1 MINLNPAI
9 EQKINQFIL
18 KVKLPHQKEATN
30 ITQETQKLRDELIQK
45 LGELT
50 FSDSLPS
57 REELEKQIIAHT
69 DQLVE
74 TINLL
79 STGKSSETPLDTFS
93 QETDSLVATITALFD
108 ANAND
113 ANLPK
118 LKEKI
123 TAWQTKVK
131 DTLVKFSTTVEL
143 QQKNESLIAKLEDN
157 LDKYSSIPEV
167 DEPFEKLVNEFK
179 DNFAQLQV
187 QEESVLFQTLDDL
200 INEIKARD
208 EGIKLNKRI
217 DILLEKTQEQ
227 VAGFTQELDREVQG
241 ELAKL
246 IKILG
251 MAQVELKNISK
262 PCDIMQVKSVV
273 DAGEMAIKSL
283 TGQPNIILAQKL
295 RYAATTGLRE
305 IQKGSWFSGLANFR
319 DNLFHSFKIPTK
331 VLIGLVFALPVNWF
345 IMNFSPVKELLSL
358 PPIIKSSNQNTQGEG
373 NQNTP
378 GEGNQNTQGEG
389 NQNAQGESSQNTQ
402 GEGNQN
408 AQGEGNQNTQGEG
421 NQNTQ
426 GEGNQNTQGES
437 SQNAQGESSSNTED
451 RVITIIRLMWIT
463 GTLGGG
469 VSLLT
474 RLQDFDNPKN
484 QKYDDDLLPLLI
496 GLTKPIL
503 GGSFAFFI
511 LLILNSNI
519 FPIDIRRSTEDK
531 GNDTYLYGLLAMA
544 FVAGFSERLIP
555 DLISQVEKKV
565 IVEASSTGQ
574 GLPPAILIA
583 PPRQNLALNG
593 IQEFSINPV
602 GNYTITI
609 SPPESGKIDKNT
621 TDAKFT
627 YTAPAQ
633 GNPGDTITITATSD
647 SGQTA
652 KATITLTA

>member
-1 MINLNPAI
+1 MINLNPTI

-18 KVKLPHQKEATN
+18 ETQNKFSQDKSATLASYQTEAKT
-30 ITQETQKLRDELIQK
+30 ITQETNNLRDELIQK

-50 FSDSLPS
+50 FSDPLPS
-57 REELEKQIIAHT
+57 RGELEKQIIAHT

-79 STGKSSETPLDTFS
+79 STGKISGISLDTLS
-93 QETDSLVATITALFD
+93 QKIDGLVATITIVFD

-113 ANLPK
+113 ANLPELEQK
-118 LKEKI
+118 L
-123 TAWQTKVK
+123 TAWQTKIK
-131 DTLVKFSTTVEL
+131 NTLVKFSATVEL
-143 QQKNESLIAKLEDN
+143 QQKNESLIAELKDN

-167 DEPFEKLVNEFK
+167 DEPFEKLVKEFK
-179 DNFAQLQV
+179 DNFAQLK
-187 QEESVLFQTLDDL
+187 EASVLFKILDDL

-208 EGIKLNKRI
+208 EVIKLNQRI

-241 ELAKL
+241 ELARL
-246 IKILG
+246 ITILG
-251 MAQVELKNISK
+251 IAQVELMNISK
-262 PCDIMQVKSVV
+262 PGDIMQVKSVV
-273 DAGEMAIKSL
+273 DAGEIAIKSL
-283 TGQPNIILAQKL
+283 IGKPNIILAQRL
-295 RYAATTGLRE
+295 RYAARTGLRE
-305 IQKGSWFSGLANFR
+305 IQKGIGFTLLNVR
-319 DNLFHSFKIPTK
+319 DNFYHSFKIPTK
-331 VLIGLVFALPVNWF
+331 VLIGLVLAVPLNWL
-345 IMNFSPVKELLSL
+345 IMNSPPVKDLLMSL
-358 PPIIKSSNQNTQGEG
+358 PPIINSSNQNTEG
-373 NQNTP
+373 KSNQNT
-378 GEGNQNTQGEG
+378 
-389 NQNAQGESSQNTQ
+389 
-402 GEGNQN
+402 
-408 AQGEGNQNTQGEG
+408 
-421 NQNTQ
+421 
-426 GEGNQNTQGES
+426 
-437 SQNAQGESSSNTED
+437 ED
-451 RVITIIRLMWIT
+451 KAINFRLLILILMT
-463 GTLGGG
+463 GTLGGA

-484 QKYDDDLLPLLI
+484 QKYDDDLLPFLI

-519 FPIDIRRSTEDK
+519 SPLEIRGGTGNK
-531 GNDTYLYGLLAMA
+531 GNDTYLYGLLTMA

-555 DLISQVEKKV
+555 DLINQVEKRV
-565 IVEASSTGQ
+565 TVEASSTGQ
-574 GLPPAILIA
+574 GLPPTILIA
-583 PPRQNLALNG
+583 PSSAALAFNG

-633 GNPGDTITITATSD
+633 GNAGDTITITATSD

-652 KATITLTA
+652 KATVTLTA

>member
-18 KVKLPHQKEATN
+18 ETQNKFSQDKSATLASYQTEATN
-30 ITQETQKLRDELIQK
+30 ITQETQNLRDELIQK

-50 FSDSLPS
+50 FSDPLPS

-74 TINLL
+74 TIHLL
-79 STGKSSETPLDTFS
+79 STGKISETPLDTLS
-93 QETDSLVATITALFD
+93 QETDSLVTTITTLFD

-113 ANLPK
+113 ANWPK
-118 LKEKI
+118 LKEKL

-143 QQKNESLIAKLEDN
+143 QKKNESLIAELKDN
-157 LDKYSSIPEV
+157 LSKYSSV
-167 DEPFEKLVNEFK
+167 DEHFEKLVKEFK
-179 DNFAQLQV
+179 DNFAQLQ
-187 QEESVLFQTLDDL
+187 EASVLFQTLDDL

-208 EGIKLNKRI
+208 EAIKLNQRI
-217 DILLEKTQEQ
+217 DILLEKTKEQ
-227 VAGFTQELDREVQG
+227 VAGFPPELDREVQG

-251 MAQVELKNISK
+251 IAQVELMNISK
-262 PCDIMQVKSVV
+262 PCDIMQVKAVV
-273 DAGEMAIKSL
+273 DAGEIAIKSL

-295 RYAATTGLRE
+295 RYAAKTGLRK
-305 IQKGSWFSGLANFR
+305 IQNGSGFIPANFR
-319 DNLFHSFKIPTK
+319 DNLFHSVKIPTK
-331 VLIGLVFALPVNWF
+331 VLIGLVLALPLNWG
-345 IMNFSPVKELLSL
+345 IMNSPPVNDLLMSL
-358 PPIIKSSNQNTQGEG
+358 PPIINSSNQNTEG
-373 NQNTP
+373 QSNQNT
-378 GEGNQNTQGEG
+378 EVKDENFNFKLL
-389 NQNAQGESSQNTQ
+389 
-402 GEGNQN
+402 
-408 AQGEGNQNTQGEG
+408 
-421 NQNTQ
+421 
-426 GEGNQNTQGES
+426 
-437 SQNAQGESSSNTED
+437 
-451 RVITIIRLMWIT
+451 ILILMT
-463 GTLGGG
+463 GTLGGA
-469 VSLLT
+469 VSLLI
-474 RLQDFDNPKN
+474 RLQDFDDPKN
-484 QKYDDDLLPLLI
+484 QKYDDDFLPFAI

-519 FPIDIRRSTEDK
+519 FPIEIRPSTK
-531 GNDTYLYGLLAMA
+531 GTGDDTYLYGLLAMA
-544 FVAGFSERLIP
+544 FVAGFSERLVP

-565 IVEASSTGQ
+565 TVEASSTGQ
-574 GLPPAILIA
+574 GLPRAILIA
-583 PPRQNLALNG
+583 PPIESLALNG
-593 IQEFSINPV
+593 SQEFTINPV

-633 GNPGDTITITATSD
+633 GNAGDKITITATSD

-652 KATITLTA
+652 KATVTLTA

>member
-9 EQKINQFIL
+9 EQKIDQFIL
-18 KVKLPHQKEATN
+18 ETQNKFSQDKSATLASYQTEAKT
-30 ITQETQKLRDELIQK
+30 ITQETNNLRDEFIQK

-50 FSDSLPS
+50 FSDPLPS
-57 REELEKQIIAHT
+57 REELEKQILAHT

-79 STGKSSETPLDTFS
+79 STGKISETPLDTLS
-93 QETDSLVATITALFD
+93 KETDSLVAPITILFD

-113 ANLPK
+113 ANLPG
-118 LKEKI
+118 LKQELI
-123 TAWQTKVK
+123 AWQTKVK

-143 QQKNESLIAKLEDN
+143 QQKNESLIAELKDN

-167 DEPFEKLVNEFK
+167 DEPFEKLVKEFK

-227 VAGFTQELDREVQG
+227 VAGFPQELDREVQG

-262 PCDIMQVKSVV
+262 PGDIMQVKSVV
-273 DAGEMAIKSL
+273 DAGEIAIKSL
-283 TGQPNIILAQKL
+283 IGKPNIILAQKL
-295 RYAATTGLRE
+295 RYAARTGLRKT
-305 IQKGSWFSGLANFR
+305 QTGFWTRLAEFR

-331 VLIGLVFALPVNWF
+331 VLIGLVLALPLNWG
-345 IMNFSPVKELLSL
+345 IMNSLPVKDLLMSL
-358 PPIIKSSNQNTQGEG
+358 PPINTEGKSNQNTEDKDG
-373 NQNTP
+373 NF
-378 GEGNQNTQGEG
+378 
-389 NQNAQGESSQNTQ
+389 
-402 GEGNQN
+402 
-408 AQGEGNQNTQGEG
+408 
-421 NQNTQ
+421 
-426 GEGNQNTQGES
+426 
-437 SQNAQGESSSNTED
+437 
-451 RVITIIRLMWIT
+451 RLLILILMT
-463 GTLGGG
+463 GTLGGA

-484 QKYDDDLLPLLI
+484 QKYDDDLLPFII

-519 FPIDIRRSTEDK
+519 SPLEIRGGTEDNRN
-531 GNDTYLYGLLAMA
+531 GIYLYGLLTMA

-555 DLISQVEKKV
+555 DLINQVEKKV
-565 IVEASSTGQ
+565 TVEASSTGQ
-574 GLPPAILIA
+574 GLPPTILIA
-583 PPRQNLALNG
+583 PSSATLALNG
-593 IQEFSINPV
+593 IQEFIINPV

-609 SPPESGKIDKNT
+609 SPPGSGTINQTKT
-621 TDAKFT
+621 TEKFT
-627 YTAPAQ
+627 YTAPPQ
-633 GNPGDTITITATSD
+633 GNDGDKITITATSD

-652 KATITLTA
+652 KATVTLTA

>member
-9 EQKINQFIL
+9 EQKINEFIL
-18 KVKLPHQKEATN
+18 KVKLAHQKEATD
-30 ITQETQKLRDELIQK
+30 IIQETKNLKDELIQELCDLILSDPSFR
-45 LGELT
+45 LGKEG
-50 FSDSLPS
+50 
-57 REELEKQIIAHT
+57 EKLEKQITAHT
-69 DQLVE
+69 DRLVQ

-79 STGKSSETPLDTFS
+79 STGESSETTLDNLS
-93 QETDSLVATITALFD
+93 QETDSLVAKLFD
-108 ANAND
+108 DNANA
-113 ANLPK
+113 ANFPE
-118 LKEKI
+118 LKENI

-131 DTLVKFSTTVEL
+131 GTLVKISTTVKL
-143 QQKNESLIAKLEDN
+143 QKKNESLIAELKDN

-167 DEPFEKLVNEFK
+167 DEPFEKLVKEFK

-200 INEIKARD
+200 INEIKAN
-208 EGIKLNKRI
+208 EVIKLNKRI
-217 DILLEKTQEQ
+217 DILLEKTKEQ
-227 VAGFTQELDREVQG
+227 VAGFPPELDREVQG

-251 MAQVELKNISK
+251 IAQVELMNISK

-273 DAGEMAIKSL
+273 DAEEIAIKSL
-283 TGQPNIILAQKL
+283 TGQPNIVLAQKL

-305 IQKGSWFSGLANFR
+305 IQKGSSRRLRRLANFT

-331 VLIGLVFALPVNWF
+331 VLIGLVFAFPVNWF
-345 IMNFSPVKELLSL
+345 IMNFSPVKELLFL
-358 PPIIKSSNQNTQGEG
+358 PPIIKSSSQNTQGEGNQNTQEEGNQNTPGEGNQNAPGEGNQNTPGEGNQNTQGKGNQNTPGEGNQNAQGEG

-378 GEGNQNTQGEG
+378 GEGNQNTQGK
-389 NQNAQGESSQNTQ
+389 
-402 GEGNQN
+402 
-408 AQGEGNQNTQGEG
+408 GNQNTQGKG

-426 GEGNQNTQGES
+426 
-437 SQNAQGESSSNTED
+437 A
-451 RVITIIRLMWIT
+451 IIRLMWIT

-511 LLILNSNI
+511 MLILQSNI
-519 FPIDIRRSTEDK
+519 FPIQIRSGNGDK
-531 GNDTYLYGLLAMA
+531 GNDTYLLLAMA

-565 IVEASSTGQ
+565 TVEASSTGQ
-574 GLPPAILIA
+574 GLPP
-583 PPRQNLALNG
+583 
-593 IQEFSINPV
+593 
-602 GNYTITI
+602 
-609 SPPESGKIDKNT
+609 DK
-621 TDAKFT
+621 K
-627 YTAPAQ
+627 
-633 GNPGDTITITATSD
+633 G
-647 SGQTA
+647 
-652 KATITLTA
+652 

>member
-18 KVKLPHQKEATN
+18 KVKLAHQKEARD
-30 ITQETQKLRDELIQK
+30 IIQETKNLKDELIQK
-45 LGELT
+45 LGGLT
-50 FSDSLPS
+50 FSDPLFRLSVA
-57 REELEKQIIAHT
+57 EELEKQIIAHT
-69 DQLVE
+69 DRLVE

-79 STGKSSETPLDTFS
+79 STGKSSETPLDTLS
-93 QETDSLVATITALFD
+93 QETDSLVATITTLFD
-108 ANAND
+108 ANANVP
-113 ANLPK
+113 NLPK
-118 LKEKI
+118 LKEKL

-143 QQKNESLIAKLEDN
+143 QQKNESLIAKLKDN

-167 DEPFEKLVNEFK
+167 DEPFEKLVKEFK

-305 IQKGSWFSGLANFR
+305 IQKGSWFSYANFK
-319 DNLFHSFKIPTK
+319 DNFWHSFKIPTK

-358 PPIIKSSNQNTQGEG
+358 PPIIKSSNQNTQGEC

-378 GEGNQNTQGEG
+378 GEGNQN
-389 NQNAQGESSQNTQ
+389 AQEKN
-402 GEGNQN
+402 
-408 AQGEGNQNTQGEG
+408 
-421 NQNTQ
+421 
-426 GEGNQNTQGES
+426 
-437 SQNAQGESSSNTED
+437 SSNTED
-451 RVITIIRLMWIT
+451 GVITIIRLMWIT

-519 FPIDIRRSTEDK
+519 FPIEIRPSTK
-531 GNDTYLYGLLAMA
+531 GTGDDTYLYGLLAMA

-583 PPRQNLALNG
+583 PSRAALALNG
-593 IQEFSINPV
+593 SQEFTINPV

-609 SPPESGKIDKNT
+609 SPPDSGKIDKNT

-633 GNPGDTITITATSD
+633 GNAGDTITITATSD

>member
-9 EQKINQFIL
+9 EQKINEFIL
-18 KVKLPHQKEATN
+18 KVKLAHQKEATD
-30 ITQETQKLRDELIQK
+30 IIQETKNLKDELIQK
-45 LGELT
+45 LGGLT
-50 FSDSLPS
+50 FSDPLPS

-69 DQLVE
+69 EQLVE

-79 STGKSSETPLDTFS
+79 YTGESSETPLDTLS
-93 QETDSLVATITALFD
+93 QETDSLVATITTLFD
-108 ANAND
+108 DNAND
-113 ANLPK
+113 ANWPE
-118 LKEKI
+118 LKENI

-131 DTLVKFSTTVEL
+131 GTLVKFSTTVKL
-143 QQKNESLIAKLEDN
+143 QKKNESLIAKLKDN

-167 DEPFEKLVNEFK
+167 DEPFEKLVKEFK

-273 DAGEMAIKSL
+273 DSGEIAIKSL

-305 IQKGSWFSGLANFR
+305 IPKTPWFSSLPNFLANFR
-319 DNLFHSFKIPTK
+319 DNLFHSIKIPTK
-331 VLIGLVFALPVNWF
+331 VLIGLVLALPVNWG
-345 IMNFSPVKELLSL
+345 IMNIPQVNNLLSL
-358 PPIIKSSNQNTQGEG
+358 LPPINQQEPASQSGQQQPASQSGQQQPASG
-373 NQNTP
+373 NASFP
-378 GEGNQNTQGEG
+378 RISPEAKEF
-389 NQNAQGESSQNTQ
+389 
-402 GEGNQN
+402 
-408 AQGEGNQNTQGEG
+408 
-421 NQNTQ
+421 
-426 GEGNQNTQGES
+426 
-437 SQNAQGESSSNTED
+437 
-451 RVITIIRLMWIT
+451 IILILMT
-463 GTLGGG
+463 GTLGGA

-474 RLQDFDNPKN
+474 RLKDFDDPKN
-484 QKYDDDLLPLLI
+484 QKYNDDLLPLLI
-496 GLTKPIL
+496 GLSKPIL

-511 LLILNSNI
+511 LLILNSSI
-519 FPIDIRRSTEDK
+519 SPLEIRGRNDDN
-531 GNDTYLYGLLAMA
+531 GNGIYLYGILAMA
-544 FVAGFSERLIP
+544 FVAGFSERIVP

-565 IVEASSTGQ
+565 TVEASSTGQ
-574 GLPPAILIA
+574 GLPPAISIA
-583 PPRQNLALNG
+583 PSRAALALNG
-593 IQEFSINPV
+593 SQEFTINPV

-609 SPPESGKIDKNT
+609 SPPKSGQIDKNT

-633 GNPGDTITITATSD
+633 GNAGDTITITATSD

-652 KATITLTA
+652 KATVTLTA

>member
-9 EQKINQFIL
+9 EQKIDQFIL
-18 KVKLPHQKEATN
+18 EIQNKFSQDKSATLASYQTEAKT
-30 ITQETQKLRDELIQK
+30 ITQETNNLRDELIQK

-50 FSDSLPS
+50 FSDPLPS
-57 REELEKQIIAHT
+57 REELEKQIIAHI

-79 STGKSSETPLDTFS
+79 STGKSSETPLDTLS
-93 QETDSLVATITALFD
+93 QETDSLVATITIVFD

-118 LKEKI
+118 LKEKL

-131 DTLVKFSTTVEL
+131 DTLVKFSATVEL
-143 QQKNESLIAKLEDN
+143 QKKNESLIAELKDN
-157 LDKYSSIPEV
+157 LGKYSSIPEV
-167 DEPFEKLVNEFK
+167 DEPFEKLVKEFK
-179 DNFAQLQV
+179 DNFAQLQ
-187 QEESVLFQTLDDL
+187 EASVLFQTLDDL

-208 EGIKLNKRI
+208 EVIKLNKRI
-217 DILLEKTQEQ
+217 DILLGKTQEQ

-251 MAQVELKNISK
+251 IAQVKLMNISK

-273 DAGEMAIKSL
+273 DAGEIAIKSL

-295 RYAATTGLRE
+295 RYAAKTGLRK
-305 IQKGSWFSGLANFR
+305 IQMGFWNGLADFR
-319 DNLFHSFKIPTK
+319 DNLFHSIKIPTK
-331 VLIGLVFALPVNWF
+331 VLIGLVLALPLNWG
-345 IMNFSPVKELLSL
+345 IMNSPPVKDLLMPL
-358 PPIIKSSNQNTQGEG
+358 PPISNSSNQNTEDKDG
-373 NQNTP
+373 NF
-378 GEGNQNTQGEG
+378 
-389 NQNAQGESSQNTQ
+389 
-402 GEGNQN
+402 
-408 AQGEGNQNTQGEG
+408 
-421 NQNTQ
+421 
-426 GEGNQNTQGES
+426 
-437 SQNAQGESSSNTED
+437 
-451 RVITIIRLMWIT
+451 RLLILILMT
-463 GTLGGG
+463 GTLGGA

-484 QKYDDDLLPLLI
+484 QKYDDDFLPLSI

-511 LLILNSNI
+511 LLILNSSI
-519 FPIDIRRSTEDK
+519 SPLQIRTDNGNK
-531 GNDTYLYGLLAMA
+531 GNDTYLYGLLTMA

-555 DLISQVEKKV
+555 DLINQVEKKV
-565 IVEASSTGQ
+565 TVEASSTGQ
-574 GLPPAILIA
+574 GLPPTILIA
-583 PPRQNLALNG
+583 PSSAALALNG

-633 GNPGDTITITATSD
+633 GNPGDKITITATSD

-652 KATITLTA
+652 KATVTLTA

>member
-9 EQKINQFIL
+9 EQKINEFIL
-18 KVKLPHQKEATN
+18 KVKLAHQKEATD
-30 ITQETQKLRDELIQK
+30 IIQETKNLKGELIQK

-50 FSDSLPS
+50 FSDPLPS

-69 DQLVE
+69 VQLVE

-93 QETDSLVATITALFD
+93 QETDSLVATITILFD
-108 ANAND
+108 ANANVP
-113 ANLPK
+113 NLPK
-118 LKEKI
+118 LKEKL
-123 TAWQTKVK
+123 TAWQSKVK
-131 DTLVKFSTTVEL
+131 DTLVKFSATVEL
-143 QQKNESLIAKLEDN
+143 QKKNESLIAELKNN

-167 DEPFEKLVNEFK
+167 DEPFEELVKEFK
-179 DNFAQLQV
+179 DNFAQLQ
-187 QEESVLFQTLDDL
+187 EASVLFQTLDDL

-208 EGIKLNKRI
+208 EVIKLNKRI
-217 DILLEKTQEQ
+217 DILLGKTKEQ
-227 VAGFTQELDREVQG
+227 VAGFPPELDREVQG

-251 MAQVELKNISK
+251 IAQVELMNISK

-273 DAGEMAIKSL
+273 DAGEIAIKSL

-295 RYAATTGLRE
+295 RYAATTGLRK
-305 IQKGSWFSGLANFR
+305 IQKGSSSVANFR
-319 DNLFHSFKIPTK
+319 DNLFHSIKIPTK
-331 VLIGLVFALPVNWF
+331 VLIGLVLALPLNWF
-345 IMNFSPVKELLSL
+345 IIDKTPVNELLSSL
-358 PPIIKSSNQNTQGEG
+358 PPIVQQQPDSPIDPQQPAPG
-373 NQNTP
+373 NASFP
-378 GEGNQNTQGEG
+378 RISEE
-389 NQNAQGESSQNTQ
+389 AKKF
-402 GEGNQN
+402 
-408 AQGEGNQNTQGEG
+408 
-421 NQNTQ
+421 
-426 GEGNQNTQGES
+426 
-437 SQNAQGESSSNTED
+437 
-451 RVITIIRLMWIT
+451 IILILMT
-463 GTLGGG
+463 GTLGGA

-474 RLQDFDNPKN
+474 RLQDFDDPKN
-484 QKYDDDLLPLLI
+484 QKYDDDFLPLLI

-583 PPRQNLALNG
+583 PSSANLALKDG

-602 GNYTITI
+602 GKYTITI
-609 SPPESGKIDKNT
+609 SPPDSGKIDKNT

-633 GNPGDTITITATSD
+633 GNNGDKITITATSD

-652 KATITLTA
+652 KATVTLTA

>member
-18 KVKLPHQKEATN
+18 ETQNKFSQDKSATLASYQIEATN
-30 ITQETQKLRDELIQK
+30 ITQETQNLRDELNQK

-50 FSDSLPS
+50 FSDPLPS

-79 STGKSSETPLDTFS
+79 STGKSSETTLDTFS
-93 QETDSLVATITALFD
+93 QETDSLVTTITTLFD

-113 ANLPK
+113 TSLPK
-118 LKEKI
+118 LKEKL

-143 QQKNESLIAKLEDN
+143 QKKNESLIAELKDN

-167 DEPFEKLVNEFK
+167 DEPFEELVKEFK
-179 DNFAQLQV
+179 DNFAQLQ
-187 QEESVLFQTLDDL
+187 EASVLFQTLDDL

-208 EGIKLNKRI
+208 EAIKLNQRI
-217 DILLEKTQEQ
+217 DILLEKTKEQ
-227 VAGFTQELDREVQG
+227 VAGFPPELDREVQG

-246 IKILG
+246 IIILG
-251 MAQVELKNISK
+251 IAQVELMNISK
-262 PCDIMQVKSVV
+262 PCDIMQVKAVV
-273 DAGEMAIKSL
+273 DTGEIAIKSL
-283 TGQPNIILAQKL
+283 IDKPNIILAQRL
-295 RYAATTGLRE
+295 RYAARTGLRE
-305 IQKGSWFSGLANFR
+305 IQKGLRFTLLNVR
-319 DNLFHSFKIPTK
+319 DNFYHSFKIPTK
-331 VLIGLVFALPVNWF
+331 VLIGLVLAVPLNWGIMNSLPVKN
-345 IMNFSPVKELLSL
+345 LLSPL
-358 PPIIKSSNQNTQGEG
+358 PPIINSSNQNT
-373 NQNTP
+373 
-378 GEGNQNTQGEG
+378 
-389 NQNAQGESSQNTQ
+389 
-402 GEGNQN
+402 
-408 AQGEGNQNTQGEG
+408 
-421 NQNTQ
+421 
-426 GEGNQNTQGES
+426 
-437 SQNAQGESSSNTED
+437 ED
-451 RVITIIRLMWIT
+451 KDENFRLLILILMT
-463 GTLGGG
+463 GTLGGA

-484 QKYDDDLLPLLI
+484 QKYDDDLLPFII

-519 FPIDIRRSTEDK
+519 SPLEIRGGTENNRN
-531 GNDTYLYGLLAMA
+531 GIYLYGLLTMA

-574 GLPPAILIA
+574 GLPPTISIA
-583 PPRQNLALNG
+583 PSSATLALNG

-602 GNYTITI
+602 GKYTITI
-609 SPPESGKIDKNT
+609 SPPDSGKIDKNT

-633 GNPGDTITITATSD
+633 GNPGDKITITATSD

-652 KATITLTA
+652 KATVTLTA

>member
-18 KVKLPHQKEATN
+18 ETQNKFSQDKSATLASYQTEAET
-30 ITQETQKLRDELIQK
+30 ITQETNNLRDELIQK

-50 FSDSLPS
+50 FSETSPS

-79 STGKSSETPLDTFS
+79 STGQSSETPLDTFS
-93 QETDSLVATITALFD
+93 QETDSLVTTIMIVFD

-113 ANLPK
+113 ANWPK
-118 LKEKI
+118 LKEKL

-131 DTLVKFSTTVEL
+131 DILVKFSTTVEL
-143 QQKNESLIAKLEDN
+143 QKKNESLIAELKDN
-157 LDKYSSIPEV
+157 LSEYSSV
-167 DEPFEKLVNEFK
+167 DEHFEKLVKEFK
-179 DNFAQLQV
+179 DNFAQLQI

-200 INEIKARD
+200 INEIQARD
-208 EGIKLNKRI
+208 EVIKLNQRI
-217 DILLEKTQEQ
+217 DILLERTKEQ

-241 ELAKL
+241 ELARL
-246 IKILG
+246 ITILG
-251 MAQVELKNISK
+251 IAQVELMNISK
-262 PCDIMQVKSVV
+262 PCDIMQVKAVV
-273 DAGEMAIKSL
+273 DTGEIAIKSL
-283 TGQPNIILAQKL
+283 IGKPNIILAQRL
-295 RYAATTGLRE
+295 RYAARTGLRE
-305 IQKGSWFSGLANFR
+305 IQKGLGFTLLNVR
-319 DNLFHSFKIPTK
+319 DNFYHSFKIPTK
-331 VLIGLVFALPVNWF
+331 VLIGLVLAVPLNWGIMNSLPVKN
-345 IMNFSPVKELLSL
+345 LLSPL
-358 PPIIKSSNQNTQGEG
+358 PPIINSSKQ
-373 NQNTP
+373 
-378 GEGNQNTQGEG
+378 
-389 NQNAQGESSQNTQ
+389 
-402 GEGNQN
+402 
-408 AQGEGNQNTQGEG
+408 
-421 NQNTQ
+421 
-426 GEGNQNTQGES
+426 
-437 SQNAQGESSSNTED
+437 NTED
-451 RVITIIRLMWIT
+451 KDGNFRVLILILMT
-463 GTLGGG
+463 GTLGGA

-484 QKYDDDLLPLLI
+484 QKYDDDLLPFII

-519 FPIDIRRSTEDK
+519 SPLEIRGGTGDK
-531 GNDTYLYGLLAMA
+531 GNDTYLYGLLTMA

-555 DLISQVEKKV
+555 DLINQVEKKV
-565 IVEASSTGQ
+565 TVEASSTGQ

-583 PPRQNLALNG
+583 PSSATLAFNG
-593 IQEFSINPV
+593 IQEFIINPV

-627 YTAPAQ
+627 YTAPPQ
-633 GNPGDTITITATSD
+633 GNNGDKITITATSD

-652 KATITLTA
+652 KATVTLTA

>member
-9 EQKINQFIL
+9 EQKINEFIL
-18 KVKLPHQKEATN
+18 KVKLAHQKEATD
-30 ITQETQKLRDELIQK
+30 IIQETKNLKDELIQELCDLILSDPSFR
-45 LGELT
+45 LGKEG
-50 FSDSLPS
+50 
-57 REELEKQIIAHT
+57 EKLEKQITAHT
-69 DQLVE
+69 DRLVQ

-79 STGKSSETPLDTFS
+79 STGESSETTLDNLS
-93 QETDSLVATITALFD
+93 QETDSLVAKLFD
-108 ANAND
+108 DNANA
-113 ANLPK
+113 ANFPE
-118 LKEKI
+118 LKENI

-131 DTLVKFSTTVEL
+131 GTLVKISTTVKL
-143 QQKNESLIAKLEDN
+143 QKKNESLIAELKDN

-167 DEPFEKLVNEFK
+167 DEPFEKLVKEFK

-217 DILLEKTQEQ
+217 DILLEKTKEQ
-227 VAGFTQELDREVQG
+227 VAGFPPELDREVQG

-251 MAQVELKNISK
+251 IAQVELMNISK

-273 DAGEMAIKSL
+273 DAEEIAIKSL
-283 TGQPNIILAQKL
+283 TGQPNIVLAQKL

-305 IQKGSWFSGLANFR
+305 IQKGSSRRLRRLANFT

-331 VLIGLVFALPVNWF
+331 VLIGLVFAFPVNWF
-345 IMNFSPVKELLSL
+345 IMNFSPVKELLFL
-358 PPIIKSSNQNTQGEG
+358 PPIIKSSSQNTQGEGNQNTQEEGNQNTPGEGNQNAPGEG

-378 GEGNQNTQGEG
+378 GEGNQNTQGK
-389 NQNAQGESSQNTQ
+389 
-402 GEGNQN
+402 
-408 AQGEGNQNTQGEG
+408 GNQNTQGKG

-426 GEGNQNTQGES
+426 
-437 SQNAQGESSSNTED
+437 A
-451 RVITIIRLMWIT
+451 IIRLMWIT

-511 LLILNSNI
+511 MLILQSNI
-519 FPIDIRRSTEDK
+519 FPIQIRSGNGDK
-531 GNDTYLYGLLAMA
+531 GNDTYLLLAMA

-565 IVEASSTGQ
+565 TVEASSTGQ
-574 GLPPAILIA
+574 GLPP
-583 PPRQNLALNG
+583 
-593 IQEFSINPV
+593 
-602 GNYTITI
+602 
-609 SPPESGKIDKNT
+609 DK
-621 TDAKFT
+621 K
-627 YTAPAQ
+627 
-633 GNPGDTITITATSD
+633 G
-647 SGQTA
+647 
-652 KATITLTA
+652 

>member
-1 MINLNPAI
+1 MINPNPAI

-18 KVKLPHQKEATN
+18 ETQNKFGQDKSATLASYQTEAKT
-30 ITQETQKLRDELIQK
+30 ITQETNNLRDELIQK

-50 FSDSLPS
+50 FSDPLPS

-79 STGKSSETPLDTFS
+79 STGKISEIPLDTLS
-93 QETDSLVATITALFD
+93 QEIDSLVATITIVFD

-113 ANLPK
+113 ANWPELEQK
-118 LKEKI
+118 L
-123 TAWQTKVK
+123 TAWQTKIK

-143 QQKNESLIAKLEDN
+143 QQKNESLIAELKDN

-167 DEPFEKLVNEFK
+167 DEPFKKLVKEFK
-179 DNFAQLQV
+179 DNFAQLQ
-187 QEESVLFQTLDDL
+187 EASVLFQTLDDL

-208 EGIKLNKRI
+208 EVIKLNQRI
-217 DILLEKTQEQ
+217 DTLLGKTKEQ
-227 VAGFTQELDREVQG
+227 VAGFPPELDREVQG

-246 IKILG
+246 IIILG
-251 MAQVELKNISK
+251 IAQVELINSSK
-262 PCDIMQVKSVV
+262 AWDIMQVKSVV
-273 DAGEMAIKSL
+273 DAGEIAIKSL

-295 RYAATTGLRE
+295 RYAAATGLRKT
-305 IQKGSWFSGLANFR
+305 QMGFWNGLADFR
-319 DNLFHSFKIPTK
+319 DNLFHSIKIPTK
-331 VLIGLVFALPVNWF
+331 VLIGLVLAVPLNWGIMNSLPVKN
-345 IMNFSPVKELLSL
+345 LLMSL
-358 PPIIKSSNQNTQGEG
+358 PPIVNSSNQNTEEKDE
-373 NQNTP
+373 NF
-378 GEGNQNTQGEG
+378 
-389 NQNAQGESSQNTQ
+389 
-402 GEGNQN
+402 
-408 AQGEGNQNTQGEG
+408 
-421 NQNTQ
+421 
-426 GEGNQNTQGES
+426 
-437 SQNAQGESSSNTED
+437 
-451 RVITIIRLMWIT
+451 RLLILILMT
-463 GTLGGG
+463 GTLGGA

-484 QKYDDDLLPLLI
+484 QKYDDDFLPLSI

-511 LLILNSNI
+511 LLILNSSI
-519 FPIDIRRSTEDK
+519 SPLQIRTDNGNK
-531 GNDTYLYGLLAMA
+531 GNDTYLYGLLTMA

-555 DLISQVEKKV
+555 DLINQVEKRV
-565 IVEASSTGQ
+565 TVEASSTGQ
-574 GLPPAILIA
+574 GLPPTILIA
-583 PPRQNLALNG
+583 PSSAALAFNG

-627 YTAPAQ
+627 YTAPPQ

-652 KATITLTA
+652 KATVTLTA

>member
-9 EQKINQFIL
+9 EQKINEFIL
-18 KVKLPHQKEATN
+18 KVKLAHQKEATD
-30 ITQETQKLRDELIQK
+30 IIQETKNLKDELIQK
-45 LGELT
+45 LGGLT
-50 FSDSLPS
+50 FSDPLPS
-57 REELEKQIIAHT
+57 REELEKQIIAHI

-93 QETDSLVATITALFD
+93 QETDSLVATITTLFD

-143 QQKNESLIAKLEDN
+143 QQKNESLIAELKDN

-167 DEPFEKLVNEFK
+167 DEPFEELVKEFK

-251 MAQVELKNISK
+251 IAQVELMNISK

-273 DAGEMAIKSL
+273 DAGEIAIKSL

-295 RYAATTGLRE
+295 RYAARTGLRK
-305 IQKGSWFSGLANFR
+305 IPKGSKVSSLANFK
-319 DNLFHSFKIPTK
+319 DELFHFFKIPTK
-331 VLIGLVFALPVNWF
+331 VLIGLLLAVPLNLWIIKHPSVN
-345 IMNFSPVKELLSL
+345 ELLSSL
-358 PPIIKSSNQNTQGEG
+358 PPITINKQETASKPSQQQTASGNTSLPSTSKEAI
-373 NQNTP
+373 NF
-378 GEGNQNTQGEG
+378 
-389 NQNAQGESSQNTQ
+389 
-402 GEGNQN
+402 
-408 AQGEGNQNTQGEG
+408 
-421 NQNTQ
+421 
-426 GEGNQNTQGES
+426 
-437 SQNAQGESSSNTED
+437 
-451 RVITIIRLMWIT
+451 IILIWMT

-519 FPIDIRRSTEDK
+519 FPIDIRRSTEDN

-583 PPRQNLALNG
+583 PPSQNLALNK

-602 GNYTITI
+602 GKYTITI
-609 SPPESGKIDKNT
+609 SPPDSGKIDKNT

-633 GNPGDTITITATSD
+633 GNAGDTITITATSD

>member
-9 EQKINQFIL
+9 EQKINEFIL
-18 KVKLPHQKEATN
+18 KVKLAHQKEATD
-30 ITQETQKLRDELIQK
+30 IIQETKNLKDELIQK
-45 LGELT
+45 LGGLT
-50 FSDSLPS
+50 FSDPSPS
-57 REELEKQIIAHT
+57 REELEKQIIAHI

-93 QETDSLVATITALFD
+93 QETDSLVATITTLFD

-118 LKEKI
+118 LKEKL

-131 DTLVKFSTTVEL
+131 DTLVKFSATVEL
-143 QQKNESLIAKLEDN
+143 QKKNESLIAELKDN
-157 LDKYSSIPEV
+157 LGKYSSIPEV
-167 DEPFEKLVNEFK
+167 DEPFEKLVKEFK
-179 DNFAQLQV
+179 DNFAQLQ
-187 QEESVLFQTLDDL
+187 EASVLFQTLDDL

-208 EGIKLNKRI
+208 EVIKLNKRI
-217 DILLEKTQEQ
+217 DILLGKTQEQ

-358 PPIIKSSNQNTQGEG
+358 PPIIKSSNQNTQGEC

-378 GEGNQNTQGEG
+378 GEGNQN
-389 NQNAQGESSQNTQ
+389 AQEKN
-402 GEGNQN
+402 
-408 AQGEGNQNTQGEG
+408 
-421 NQNTQ
+421 
-426 GEGNQNTQGES
+426 
-437 SQNAQGESSSNTED
+437 SSNTED
-451 RVITIIRLMWIT
+451 GVITIIRLMWIT

-511 LLILNSNI
+511 LLIINSNI
-519 FPIDIRRSTEDK
+519 FPIDIRRSTENK
-531 GNDTYLYGLLAMA
+531 GNYTYLYGLLAMA

-583 PPRQNLALNG
+583 PPSQNLALNK

-602 GNYTITI
+602 GKYTITI
-609 SPPESGKIDKNT
+609 SPPDSGKIDKNT

-633 GNPGDTITITATSD
+633 GNAGDTITITATSD

>member
-1 MINLNPAI
+1 MINPNPAI

-18 KVKLPHQKEATN
+18 ETQNKFSQDKSATLASYQTEAKT
-30 ITQETQKLRDELIQK
+30 ITQETNNLRDELIQK

-50 FSDSLPS
+50 FSDPLPS
-57 REELEKQIIAHT
+57 REELEKQIIAHI

-79 STGKSSETPLDTFS
+79 STGKISEIPLDTLS
-93 QETDSLVATITALFD
+93 QKIDSLVATITIVFD
-108 ANAND
+108 ANANVP
-113 ANLPK
+113 NLPK
-118 LKEKI
+118 LKEKL

-143 QQKNESLIAKLEDN
+143 QQKNESLIAELKDN

-167 DEPFEKLVNEFK
+167 DEPLEELVKEFK
-179 DNFAQLQV
+179 DNFAQLQ
-187 QEESVLFQTLDDL
+187 EASVLFQTLDDL

-208 EGIKLNKRI
+208 EVIKLNQRI
-217 DILLEKTQEQ
+217 DTLLGKTKEQ
-227 VAGFTQELDREVQG
+227 VAGFPPELDREVQG

-246 IKILG
+246 IIILG
-251 MAQVELKNISK
+251 IAQVELINSSK
-262 PCDIMQVKSVV
+262 AWDIMQVKSVV
-273 DAGEMAIKSL
+273 DAGEIAIKSL

-295 RYAATTGLRE
+295 RYAAATGLRKT
-305 IQKGSWFSGLANFR
+305 QMGFWNGLADFR
-319 DNLFHSFKIPTK
+319 DNLFHSIKIPTK
-331 VLIGLVFALPVNWF
+331 VLIGLVLALPLNWG
-345 IMNFSPVKELLSL
+345 IMNSPPVKNLLMPL
-358 PPIIKSSNQNTQGEG
+358 PPISNSSNQNT
-373 NQNTP
+373 
-378 GEGNQNTQGEG
+378 
-389 NQNAQGESSQNTQ
+389 
-402 GEGNQN
+402 
-408 AQGEGNQNTQGEG
+408 
-421 NQNTQ
+421 
-426 GEGNQNTQGES
+426 
-437 SQNAQGESSSNTED
+437 ED
-451 RVITIIRLMWIT
+451 KDENFRLLILILMT
-463 GTLGGG
+463 GTLGGA

-484 QKYDDDLLPLLI
+484 QKYDDDFLPLSI

-511 LLILNSNI
+511 LLILNSSI
-519 FPIDIRRSTEDK
+519 SPLQIRTDNGNK
-531 GNDTYLYGLLAMA
+531 GNDTYLYGLLTMA

-555 DLISQVEKKV
+555 DLINQVEKKV
-565 IVEASSTGQ
+565 TVEASSTGQ
-574 GLPPAILIA
+574 GLPPTILIA
-583 PPRQNLALNG
+583 PSSAALALNG

-627 YTAPAQ
+627 YTAPPQ

-652 KATITLTA
+652 KATVTLTA